1 MSFLAEQTK
10 TVDVGDGN
18 SVTVRKMTFG
28 TRQRILSKHTK
39 LDVRAQDVTI
49 DQAMLRY
56 DQLRLNIVSWSGPDF
71 DGYPVDNDS
80 VERLPPDIADQL
92 LGEIDEFN
100 TIADDEKKL

>member
-10 TVDVGDGN
+10 TVDVGGGN

-39 LDVRAQDVTI
+39 LDVRTQDVTI

-56 DQLRLNIVSWSGPDF
+56 DQLKMNIVSWVGPDF
-71 DGYPVDNDS
+71 DGYPVND
-80 VERLPPDIADQL
+80 ENIEHLPPDIADKL

-100 TIADDEKKL
+100 TISDDEKKA

>member
-10 TVDVGDGN
+10 TVDVGGGN

-49 DQAMLRY
+49 DQAMLRF
-56 DQLRLNIVSWSGPDF
+56 DQLKMNIVSWSGPDF
-71 DGYPVDNDS
+71 DGYPVND
-80 VERLPPDIADQL
+80 ENIEQLPPDIADVL

-100 TIADDEKKL
+100 TISDDEKKV

>member
-10 TVDVGDGN
+10 TVDVGGGN
-18 SVTVRKMTFG
+18 TVTVRKMTFG

-49 DQAMLRY
+49 DQAMLRF
-56 DQLRLNIVSWSGPDF
+56 DQLRLNIVSWAGPDF
-71 DGYPVDNDS
+71 DGYPVNDES
-80 VERLPPDIADQL
+80 IERLPPDIADRL

-100 TIADDEKKL
+100 TISEDEKKA

>member
-10 TVDVGDGN
+10 TVDVGGGN

-28 TRQRILSKHTK
+28 VRQRILSKHTK
-39 LDVRAQDVTI
+39 LDVKAQDVTI

-56 DQLRLNIVSWSGPDF
+56 DQLKMNIVSWSGPDF
-71 DGYPVDNDS
+71 DGYPVNDENI
-80 VERLPPDIADQL
+80 ERLPPDIADQL

-100 TIADDEKKL
+100 TLADDEKKP

>member
-10 TVDVGDGN
+10 TVDVGGGN

-39 LDVRAQDVTI
+39 LDVKAQDVTI

-56 DQLRLNIVSWSGPDF
+56 DQLKMNIVSWQGPDF
-71 DGYPVDNDS
+71 DGFPVND
-80 VERLPPDIADQL
+80 ENIEKLPPDIADML

-100 TIADDEKKL
+100 TISDAEKKA

>member
-10 TVDVGDGN
+10 SVDVGGGN

-28 TRQRILSKHTK
+28 TRQRILSKHTR
-39 LDVRAQDVTI
+39 LDVKAQNVTI

-56 DQLRLNIVSWSGPDF
+56 DQLEMNIVSWSGPDF

-80 VERLPPDIADQL
+80 IERLPPDIADLL

-100 TIADDEKKL
+100 TISDGEKKA